1 MKTITILLTRYP
13 DLLSGLVSMISRS
26 EYSHI
31 SISLGNNSEAFFS
44 FNFKGF
50 AIEKYGNNAFHKH
63 WSRRLYI
70 RVQVTEEIY
79 RNLYKELM
87 VFTGMRKVY
96 KYSFA
101 GVILCIMHI
110 PHKFHNRYFC
120 SQFVAELLVK
130 AGVLNLKKQASLYL
144 PGELAEEFMSCF
156 PCGEF
161 FMESLPGCV
170 PTFT

>member
-31 SISLGNNSEAFFS
+31 SISLGNNPETFFS
-44 FNFKGF
+44 FNFKGL
-50 AIEKYGNNAFHKH
+50 AIEKSGIIESRKH

-70 RVQVTEEIY
+70 RVQVTEEMY

-87 VFTGMRKVY
+87 VFTGMQKYY

-101 GVILCIMHI
+101 GVILCILHI

-130 AGVLNLKKQASLYL
+130 AGILNLKKQASLYL
-144 PGELAEEFMSCF
+144 PGELAGEFMSCF

-161 FMESLPGCV
+161 FQEKLPGCV
-170 PTFT
+170 PIFI

>member
-1 MKTITILLTRYP
+1 MNGVRGYMKTITILLTRYP
-13 DLLSGLVSMISRS
+13 DLLSGLISVISRS

-31 SISLGNNSEAFFS
+31 SISLDENPQIFYS

-50 AIEKYGNNAFHKH
+50 VIEKAGKNSFHKH
-63 WSRRLYI
+63 WLSRLYI
-70 RVQVTEEIY
+70 RVQVKEEIY

-87 VFTGMRKVY
+87 TFASMQKTY

-101 GVILCIMHI
+101 GVVLCILHI

-130 AGVLNLKKQASLYL
+130 TGVLN
-144 PGELAEEFMSCF
+144 
-156 PCGEF
+156 
-161 FMESLPGCV
+161 
-170 PTFT
+170 